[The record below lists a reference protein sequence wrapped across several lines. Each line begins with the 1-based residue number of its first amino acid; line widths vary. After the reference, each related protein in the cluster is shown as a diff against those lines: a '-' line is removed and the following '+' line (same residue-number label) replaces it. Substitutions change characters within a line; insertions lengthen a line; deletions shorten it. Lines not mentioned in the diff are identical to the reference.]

1 MNTDKKLSV
10 LIGLWILDKLIIL
23 LMLIFMSC
31 QPFEYTCSN
40 NEAYNWEC
48 ECLGTLKEELEEPP
62 EWGNQDAT
70 WYFCCN
76 QEQDSCWHRVLED

>member
-1 MNTDKKLSV
+1 MNTNKKLSV
-10 LIGLWILDKLIIL
+10 LIGLWVLDKLIIL

-31 QPFEYTCSN
+31 QPFDYVCNN
-40 NEAYNWEC
+40 NEAFHWEC
-48 ECLGTLKEELEEPP
+48 ECLGALKEELEEPP
-62 EWGNQDAT
+62 AWGNQDAT